1 MGNVLTRISIAAG
14 SGLHQ
19 KAIFIGQLYRQ
30 AVQLEHQHDHLL
42 SRKAQKLRA
51 ALRFIQ
57 RQQWDR
63 MRCFHQGADSGIAAY
78 RLRGRVRHAEAGLLF
93 QRT

>member
-14 SGLHQ
+14 SCLHQ
-19 KAIFIGQLYRQ
+19 KAVFIGQLYRQ

-42 SRKAQKLRA
+42 SRKAQKLRT

-57 RQQWDR
+57 
-63 MRCFHQGADSGIAAY
+63 
-78 RLRGRVRHAEAGLLF
+78 
-93 QRT
+93 